1 MKTHKKNGD
10 PILCKFCKKPIAVD
24 ESFFPGV
31 RIYELDEKTLHV
43 GNCPRRREF
52 YKNQSIDLQQAQR
65 DKKL

>member
-1 MKTHKKNGD
+1 METKKKNGD
-10 PILCKFCKKPIAVD
+10 PILCKFCKKPVAVD
-24 ESFFPGV
+24 STFNGF